1 MAAALSVKL
10 IARPRLQRTM
20 RIHASYMADSAS
32 HVACLVKLFEDTRDR
47 ARAAISRGAH
57 RETNAAAPRFARF
70 ACLLAGFTAAI
81 GKIPNREAT
90 QAVLRHV
97 DEHPDLYTVVDGLL
111 WPNAHNDEHAWALYE
126 RAENAIDAVQTL
138 ALNDKLLSVAVAYSA
153 LENALELPTR
163 SLPKYHCPQAT
174 CSMIAS

>member
-1 MAAALSVKL
+1 
-10 IARPRLQRTM
+10 
-20 RIHASYMADSAS
+20 
-32 HVACLVKLFEDTRDR
+32 
-47 ARAAISRGAH
+47 
-57 RETNAAAPRFARF
+57 
-70 ACLLAGFTAAI
+70 
-81 GKIPNREAT
+81 
-90 QAVLRHV
+90 V